1 MNRFKI
7 KLINLISLVSI
18 VFLFSSCCY
27 VGKKKKLESIAT
39 YNEIQQSSYKSPT
52 VQDLTYDFENNIG
65 DRVFFALNSS
75 LLSCDTKSK
84 LNQQIAFFKENPEL
98 NAIIE
103 GHADERGTS
112 EYNLALGERR
122 ANAVLQYF
130 IMKGLNASRFEVIS
144 YGKEKPAVIGMD
156 EKAYAA
162 NRRVVVVPYTN

>member
-7 KLINLISLVSI
+7 KFINLISLVSI
-18 VFLFSSCCY
+18 VFLFSSCCC
-27 VGKKKKLESIAT
+27 VGKKKELGSIAN

-65 DRVFFALNSS
+65 DRVFFSFNSS
-75 LLSCDTKSK
+75 SLSGDAKSK
-84 LNQQIAFFKENPEL
+84 LDQQIAFLKQNSEL

-103 GHADERGTS
+103 GHTDERGTS
-112 EYNLALGERR
+112 AYNLGLGERR
-122 ANAVLQYF
+122 ANVVLQYLVT
-130 IMKGLNASRFEVIS
+130 KGISASRFEVIS

-156 EKAYAA
+156 EKSYAK